1 MSKKYKRFINEEI
14 SFLKL
19 TIKHLIKENNEMKH
33 KINDL
38 KITYQSDKELLNEYY
53 NQITDKDLKVK
64 KLLNVIEQLKK
75 RLNPL
80 DNLNHKLLLKNK
92 YLKTN
97 NYTVYSNDDYYV
109 TEKGIP
115 IEKKNLIKKYNN
127 RTKELLNNINNNKI
141 IEKDEFYSNYYI
153 KQHTIIKKLEELK
166 AKLSCINNLIIEN
179 ECEEDNNNFINI
191 KNASYS
197 NNLDSIL
204 RLNNNINESD
214 KKEIILLSDN
224 NNNIWELILEENLT
238 EEKLKNEN
246 INNKEINNSNEE
258 INAEISFNP
267 SFLDEDKSL

>member
-64 KLLNVIEQLKK
+64 KLLNIIEQLKK

-80 DNLNHKLLLKNK
+80 DNLNHKLLLKSK

-109 TEKGIP
+109 TEKGIS
-115 IEKKNLIKKYNN
+115 IEKKNLIKKNNN
-127 RTKELLNNINNNKI
+127 RTQELLNNINNNKI

-153 KQHTIIKKLEELK
+153 KQNTIIKKLEELK
-166 AKLSCINNLIIEN
+166 TNLSCINNLIIEN
-179 ECEEDNNNFINI
+179 EYEEDNNNFINI

>member
-1 MSKKYKRFINEEI
+1 MSKISNKCLDEEI
-14 SFLKL
+14 SFLRI
-19 TIKHLIKENNEMKH
+19 TIDHFAEENESIKQ
-33 KINDL
+33 KIEDL
-38 KITYQSDKELLNEYY
+38 KVTYQSDKELLNEYY

-80 DNLNHKLLLKNK
+80 DNLNHKLVLKSK

-179 ECEEDNNNFINI
+179 EYEEDNNNFINI